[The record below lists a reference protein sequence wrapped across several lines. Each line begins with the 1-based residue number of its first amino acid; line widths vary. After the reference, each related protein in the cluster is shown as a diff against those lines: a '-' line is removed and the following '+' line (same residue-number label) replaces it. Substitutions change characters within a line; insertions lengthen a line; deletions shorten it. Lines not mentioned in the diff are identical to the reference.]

1 MPLELVIPVSKGEKL
16 VSVLQRIIA
25 ADFLQFSSTH
35 SCATGFVG
43 NEPVAR
49 VVTNFRTRPTAE
61 VFAPAQGVVSVVIP
75 GGLLEFRWAG
85 SNNSSQPTPLRS
97 EG

>member
-1 MPLELVIPVSKGEKL
+1 MQLELVIPVSKGEKL
-16 VSVLQRIIA
+16 SSVLQRIIA

-35 SCATGFVG
+35 TCATGFVG

-49 VVTNFRTRPTAE
+49 VLANFRTRPAAE
-61 VFAPAQGVVSVVIP
+61 FFAPAQGVVSIAIP
-75 GGLLEFRWAG
+75 SGLLEFRWAG
-85 SNNSSQPTPLRS
+85 SNNSSKATPFRG